1 MPGLRIGWLASHD
14 LETLTRV
21 SLLKDYT
28 TICSSAP
35 SEILAIIALRNRD
48 AIIAQQLAR
57 VRRNL
62 TILDDFFTKYHDL
75 FICNQPAGGSI
86 CFPRMLTV
94 KDTYEFCEQLVA
106 DTGIMLVPSRI
117 FQFGDQHVRIGFG
130 RENFPEVLNHF
141 SNYLDQQYH

>member
-1 MPGLRIGWLASHD
+1 VH
-14 LETLTRV
+14 
-21 SLLKDYT
+21 
-28 TICSSAP
+28 
-35 SEILAIIALRNRD
+35 
-48 AIIAQQLAR
+48 
-57 VRRNL
+57 RNL
-62 TILDDFFTKYHDL
+62 IILDDFFTKYHDL
-75 FICNQPAGGSI
+75 FSWYRPAGGSI

-141 SNYLDQQYH
+141 SNYLDQQFH